1 MIAAILKYIFIFV
14 LSLLSFSKAFAIQ
27 WLDYDHID
35 PKHLIPTQA
44 LKQALEYFD
53 EIKDKIR
60 NPNFLTIID
69 FTKKSNQQ
77 RFYLVQLT
85 TGVVKEYKVAH
96 GIGSDSNNDGI
107 AEKFSNHE
115 RSKASSIGFYLTKN
129 TYIGKHGTSLILKGL
144 SETNSNA
151 ESRAIVIHG
160 SKYVSEK
167 HHSISGRSWGCPA
180 LDHKIS
186 NSIIQKIKEE
196 SLVYAWAGQKTKII
210 YDFN

>member
-77 RFYLVQLT
+77 S
-85 TGVVKEYKVAH
+85 EME
-96 GIGSDSNNDGI
+96 I
-107 AEKFSNHE
+107 
-115 RSKASSIGFYLTKN
+115 
-129 TYIGKHGTSLILKGL
+129 ILFL
-144 SETNSNA
+144 QDTDI
-151 ESRAIVIHG
+151 SR
-160 SKYVSEK
+160 
-167 HHSISGRSWGCPA
+167 
-180 LDHKIS
+180 
-186 NSIIQKIKEE
+186 
-196 SLVYAWAGQKTKII
+196 
-210 YDFN
+210 